1 MWSRYIKNEKGNT
14 LLVILGLLI
23 GAIFI
28 SFIFFDFFTTYT
40 TKRVSQTS
48 ADAAA
53 LAAANEIKEVYDDK
67 LKTEIESRMDH
78 LREAANEFVEEKTG
92 EVQEKKAEEKNKK
105 DKKDKKDSKKKKED
119 KKDEQPPE
127 LTDTELDKVW
137 KEVLDKMEVPKEL
150 RSAVRYEYEEVDANA
165 ALKYFFKNVWYKE
178 WFSNEIKEIN
188 DVACEAIIDAEP
200 QWQEAAQYYATKNG
214 ADEDMELIFKGD
226 EFKVM
231 AKVKRAASF
240 ITVGDDAFSE
250 DERSVYAEAEASIKT
265 PKDID
270 IKCW

>member
-1 MWSRYIKNEKGNT
+1 MWNRYIKNEEGNT

-28 SFIFFDFFTTYT
+28 SFIFFDFFTTFA
-40 TKRVSQTS
+40 TKRVSQTG

-53 LAAANEIKEVYDDK
+53 LAAANEIKHVYDDK
-67 LKTEIESRMDH
+67 LKSEIELRMER
-78 LREAANEFVEEKTG
+78 LREVANEFVEEKTG
-92 EVQEKKAEEKNKK
+92 EIQEEKAEKKN
-105 DKKDKKDSKKKKED
+105 KKDKKDSKKKKKD

-127 LTDTELDKVW
+127 LTNAELDKVW

-150 RSAVRYEYEEVDANA
+150 RSAVRYEYEEVDANV

-188 DVACEAIIDAEP
+188 EVACEAIIDAEP

-214 ADEDMELIFKGD
+214 AEEDIELIFKGD

-231 AKVKRAASF
+231 AKVKREASF

-265 PKDID
+265 PKDIE
-270 IKCW
+270 ITCW